1 MSVEHPNQLSLPPV
15 SARDDAIE
23 VLRVWAVPG
32 EGQEFSVQPT
42 WEDPGAWGLL
52 FVDLARYLAY
62 VYEQEGK
69 NGQEVLA
76 RIRELFDAEWDAP
89 TDQPQDVSDH

>member
-1 MSVEHPNQLSLPPV
+1 MSVGKAKQLALPPI
-15 SARDDAIE
+15 SAREDALE

-32 EGQEFSVQPT
+32 EEQEFSVQPT
-42 WEDPGAWGLL
+42 WEDTGAWGLL

-62 VYEQEGK
+62 VYEQEGR
-69 NGQEVLA
+69 NGHEVLA

-89 TDQPQDVSDH
+89 TDQPQDASAQ